1 MDRSW
6 RFWIDRGGT
15 FTDVIGQVASGP
27 DAGAETSL
35 KLLSASSAYPDAAV
49 EAMRRILGA
58 APGAPFPA
66 GRVESIKMGST
77 VATNALLERAG
88 AKTLFVTTE
97 GFADAVLI
105 GDQAR
110 PELFALTIVRPPP
123 LYSGV
128 VEAGER
134 LDATGAVVR
143 PLDREALAEK
153 LRSALAQGYASAAIA
168 FLHADLNPAHERAA
182 GEIAKAVGFKFVALS
197 HEVSPLPRFI
207 PRAETTIA
215 DAYLTPVLQSY
226 VRQVAGAVAGAP
238 LYFMTS
244 AGGLVSAEAF
254 RGKDAVV
261 SGPAGGVV
269 GVARTAAQARAPA
282 VLGFDM
288 GGTSTDVC
296 RYAGQLERR
305 DTAKVAGAKIRS
317 PMLDV
322 ETVAAGG
329 GSILTFDG
337 MRARAGPR
345 SAGADPGPAAYGRGG
360 PATVTDANLVLGRL
374 SPAFFPSV
382 FGPAGDKPLDPQA
395 ARARLGELAAAMG
408 AASVEAAA
416 EGFVAVAVE
425 QMAQAVRRISTERG
439 FDPREHALT
448 AFGGAAGQVACQTAE
463 ALGVSEILCP
473 RYGSVL
479 SAWGIGQAQVTA
491 LRQAG
496 LEAPLDAEG
505 LARAEALLGEVET
518 AARAALADQ
527 GAETGAVRRTLRL
540 RYDGADAELPLPLSD
555 LATAKSAFEAAH
567 HRLFG
572 FTEPDRNILIAAVEA
587 EAAASPSPL
596 RGGVRG
602 GGAIATPTE
611 MTPPLPVLS
620 PQGGEG
626 LRMFAHGQWHDAPI
640 VAADAFATL
649 DGPALIVR
657 ADTQIALAPGWR
669 AAAEADGLIRLTA
682 TGAARTHAI
691 ALDRPDPVTLE
702 LFNRRFMG
710 VAEAMGA
717 ALERTA
723 HSVNIKERLDFS
735 CALFDAGGGLVA
747 NAPHMPVHLGSMGAS
762 VRAVRDRHP
771 VLHAGEAFALN
782 NPYAGGTHLP
792 DITVVMPVFIPPPQ
806 GEVSAQPTEGVP
818 EPTFYVAARGHHAD
832 VGGVQPGSMPPF
844 SHSIGEEGVML
855 DALPIMRDGRF
866 LEAETLAALTAGP
879 WPARNPDQNLAD
891 LKAQIAAC
899 QAGAAAVSEMIRAHG
914 ADAVA
919 RYMTFVQENA
929 AAAVRRA
936 VGRLSDGAA
945 RAPVDGGGEIVVRTT
960 VDAAAGEAT
969 LDFRES
975 SDQLP
980 SNFNGPSAIV
990 DAAALYVF
998 RTLVDDDIPLN
1009 AGCLEPLNILTRP
1022 GSMLD
1027 PRPPAA
1033 VVAGN
1038 VETSQHLVDALY
1050 AALGVMAN
1058 SLGTMSNFT
1067 FGDATRQYYETICG
1081 GSGAT
1086 ARAPGASAVHTH
1098 MTNSRLTDPEIL
1110 ERRFPVRVESFG
1122 VRRGSGGAGAQPGG
1136 DGSVRRI
1143 RFLAPMEAALL
1154 SSRRLNAPQG
1164 LAGGGAA
1171 LPGAQRLIA
1180 ASGAVTELPGCF
1192 ALDVEAGDL
1201 IEIETPGGGGFGVPP
1216 DQRKD

>member
-1 MDRSW
+1 VVETTW

-15 FTDVIGQVASGP
+15 FTDVIGQDSTGV
-27 DAGAETSL
+27 ETSL
-35 KLLSASSAYPDAAV
+35 KLLSASPAYPDAAV

-58 APGAPFPA
+58 ASGAPFPA
-66 GRVESIKMGST
+66 ARVEAIKMGTT

-88 AKTLFVTTE
+88 AKTLFVTTQ
-97 GFADAVLI
+97 GFADSVLI

-110 PELFALTIVRPPP
+110 PDLFALTIVRPAP

-128 VEAGER
+128 VEADER
-134 LDATGAVVR
+134 LDAEGAVVR
-143 PLDREALAEK
+143 PLDREALQRE
-153 LRSALAQGYASAAIA
+153 LQGAADQGFTSVAIA
-168 FLHADLNPAHERAA
+168 FLHSDLNPAHELAA
-182 GEIAKAVGFKFVALS
+182 GEIARALGFPFVALS

-226 VRQVAGAVAGAP
+226 VQRVADSVAGAP
-238 LYFMTS
+238 LFFMTS
-244 AGGLVSAEAF
+244 AGGLVRAEAF

-269 GVARTAAQARAPA
+269 GVARTAAQAQAPA

-296 RYAGQLERR
+296 RFAGQLERR

-329 GSILTFDG
+329 GSILAFDG
-337 MRARAGPR
+337 MRARAGPA

-374 SPAFFPSV
+374 DPRFFPSV
-382 FGPAGDKPLDPQA
+382 FGPNGDQPLDPAA
-395 ARARLGELAAAMG
+395 ARARLAELARAMG

-439 FDPREHALT
+439 FDPRDHALT

-463 ALGVSEILCP
+463 ALGVGEILCP

-479 SAWGIGQAQVTA
+479 SAWGIGQAEITA

-496 LEAPLDAEG
+496 LEAPLDARG
-505 LARAEALLGEVET
+505 LSRAKTLLAEVEQT
-518 AARAALADQ
+518 ARAAMAEQ
-527 GAETGAVRRTLRL
+527 GADTAAIRQTLRL
-540 RYDGADAELPLPLSD
+540 RYDGADAELPVPLSD
-555 LATAKSAFEAAH
+555 LAAARSAFEEAH
-567 HRLFG
+567 NRLFG
-572 FTEPDRNILIAAVEA
+572 FIEPDRTILIAAVEA
-587 EAAASPSPL
+587 EAHSLPSPS
-596 RGGVRG
+596 RGGAGG
-602 GGAIATPTE
+602 GGASSDTPGSQP
-611 MTPPLPVLS
+611 TPPLPTLS

-626 LRMFAHGQWHDAPI
+626 LRMFAHGAWHDAPVI
-640 VAADAFATL
+640 AADGFTEIE
-649 DGPALIVR
+649 GPALIVR

-669 AAAEADGLIRLTA
+669 AVVEADGLIRLTA
-682 TGAARTHAI
+682 TGAARSHAI
-691 ALDRPDPVTLE
+691 ALDKPDPVTLE

-723 HSVNIKERLDFS
+723 QSVNIKERLDFS
-735 CALFDAGGGLVA
+735 CALFDADGGLVA

-771 VLHAGEAFALN
+771 TLHAGEAFALN

-792 DITVVMPVFIPPPQ
+792 DITVVMPVFLPPE
-806 GEVSAQPTEGVP
+806 GEVSAQLTEGVSAA

-844 SHSIGEEGVML
+844 SKTIDEEGVML
-855 DALPIMRDGRF
+855 DALPIMRGHRF
-866 LEAETLAALTAGP
+866 LEAETRAALASGP
-879 WPARNPDQNLAD
+879 WPARNPDMNLAD

-899 QAGAAAVSEMIRAHG
+899 QAGAAAVSEMIRTYG

-919 RYMTFVQENA
+919 RYMTFVQQNA

-936 VGRLSDGAA
+936 VGKLSDGSA
-945 RAPVDGGGEIVVRTT
+945 RIPVDGGGEIVVTTT
-960 VDAAAGEAT
+960 VDAAAGTAT
-969 LDFRES
+969 LDFRDS
-975 SDQLP
+975 ADQLNT
-980 SNFNGPSAIV
+980 NFNGPSAIV

-1009 AGCLEPLNILTRP
+1009 SGCLEPLKILTRP

-1027 PRPPAA
+1027 PRTPAA

-1038 VETSQHLVDALY
+1038 VETSQHVVDALY

-1058 SLGTMSNFT
+1058 CLGTMSNFT
-1067 FGDATRQYYETICG
+1067 FGDDTRQYYETICG

-1086 ARAPGASAVHTH
+1086 AAAPGASACHTH

-1122 VRRGSGGAGAQPGG
+1122 VRYGSGGAGAMRGG
-1136 DGSVRRI
+1136 DGSVRRV
-1143 RFLAPMEAALL
+1143 RFLGPMEAALL

-1164 LAGGGAA
+1164 LKGGGPA

-1180 ASGAVTELPGCF
+1180 ASGRVTELPGCF
-1192 ALDVEAGDL
+1192 AVDVAAGDI
-1201 IEIETPGGGGFGVPP
+1201 IEIETPGGGGFGPTASS
-1216 DQRKD
+1216 